1 MKESVYEWEN
11 KNTDIELQMEDMKTQ
26 LQNEKDTLTKN
37 LRKSQENEK
46 DITRKLE
53 QLKKKYDQEVVEAS

>member
-37 LRKSQENEK
+37 LRKSQDNEK

>member
-46 DITRKLE
+46 DITKKLE